1 MTVKTMFIPTGSK
14 IVIPKQPVR
23 GGVGGNP
30 FIWVQLVDG
39 SGQAVTGEIYL
50 GRCVQGLF
58 NFDASLATAVKA
70 LANVVV
76 DDCANSPGP
85 YISLDGALT
94 FTKGLQAR
102 FIFRNNDNP
111 VGGPHVTTVMSDGIV
126 LIPTGVSVTFPKQP
140 VQGGV
145 GGNPWI
151 SAQWRNGDGS
161 PIGEEVLLGRCE
173 QLSKN

>member
-1 MTVKTMFIPTGSK
+1 MFNDSIPGQPLLAFCEQFPIDSEPTLFHIERAFGNSMHIREGGTNKTKLNIIF
-14 IVIPKQPVR
+14 
-23 GGVGGNP
+23 
-30 FIWVQLVDG
+30 
-39 SGQAVTGEIYL
+39 
-50 GRCVQGLF
+50 
-58 NFDASLATAVKA
+58 ATAVKA

-85 YISLDGALT
+85 YISLDGTLT

-111 VGGPHVTTVMSDGIV
+111 VGGPRVATVMSDGIV
-126 LIPTGVSVTFPKQP
+126 LIPTGLSVTFPKQP

-151 SAQWRNGDGS
+151 SAQWRHGDGS